1 MTALELLEQVSR
13 ELQDTE
19 RVRWPLTELAAYV
32 DVGQLHI
39 MTKAPHAACVERT
52 LTLAEGSRQ
61 SVPADCMGM
70 LEALC
75 NAEGKQRA
83 ISQVARADMDAA
95 RPNWERTAPGREV
108 VHVVQDARTP
118 TRFQVWPPAREG
130 ARIRVLLALRPV
142 PVGADAAG
150 ALTLRE
156 EFHEALRHY
165 VLYRAWSKDA
175 EFASNAQLATAH
187 LQACYE
193 ALGVTPARPVTGDDP
208 SR

>member
-13 ELQDTE
+13 ELQDAE
-19 RVRWPLTELAAYV
+19 RVRWPLAELAAYV
-32 DVGQLHI
+32 DAGQLHI
-39 MTKAPHAACVERT
+39 LTKAPYAACVERT

-61 SVPADCMGM
+61 SVPADCLGM

-83 ISQVARADMDAA
+83 ITQVSRADMDAA
-95 RPNWERTAPGREV
+95 NPRWERTSAGREV
-108 VHVVQDARTP
+108 VHVIQDARTP
-118 TRFQVWPPAREG
+118 MLFQVWPPAREG

-142 PVGADAAG
+142 SVGADATG

-175 EFASNAQLATAH
+175 EFASNAQLATVH
-187 LQACYE
+187 LQACFE
-193 ALGVTPARPVTGDDP
+193 ALGVQPARPRTMDDP